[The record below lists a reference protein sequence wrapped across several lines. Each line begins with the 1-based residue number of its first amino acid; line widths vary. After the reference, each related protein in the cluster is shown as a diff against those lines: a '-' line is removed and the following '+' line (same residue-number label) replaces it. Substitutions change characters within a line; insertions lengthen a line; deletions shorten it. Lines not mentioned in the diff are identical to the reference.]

1 MNRSRPSRHL
11 PARARGFTL
20 LELMIT
26 VAVIGILAA
35 IAYPA
40 YGKYMVRSNRAAAQ
54 SYVME
59 LAQAE
64 AQYMADSRTYASL
77 DDLKLTAPQA
87 VSDKYTV
94 TIALAD
100 GPPATF
106 KISAT
111 PIAGTNQAGD
121 GVLAIDN
128 AGTRTPGDKW

>member
-1 MNRSRPSRHL
+1 MNRSRPSCHP
-11 PARARGFTL
+11 PARRGGFTL
-20 LELMIT
+20 IELMIT
-26 VAVIGILAA
+26 VAIIGILAA

-54 SYVME
+54 SFLME

-64 AQYMADSRTYASL
+64 AQYMADSRTYASMASL
-77 DDLKLTAPQA
+77 NLTASRV
-87 VSDKYTV
+87 VSDKYT
-94 TIALAD
+94 IAIDLAD

-106 KISAT
+106 TITAT

-121 GVLAIDN
+121 GTLTIDQ

>member
-1 MNRSRPSRHL
+1 MNRSRPSCHP
-11 PARARGFTL
+11 PARVGGFTL

-26 VAVIGILAA
+26 VAIIGILAA

-40 YGKYMVRSNRAAAQ
+40 YGKYIVKSNRAAAQ
-54 SYVME
+54 SYLMD

-77 DDLKLTAPQA
+77 ADLGLTAPRA
-87 VSDKYTV
+87 VSDKYT
-94 TIALAD
+94 IAIDLAD

-106 KISAT
+106 TITAT

-121 GVLAIDN
+121 GALTIDQ